1 MTDRT
6 FGAGDFLEQIALLWV
21 LGKGVLTMLKQKL
34 TVWVLLRETLFYAVL
49 IGVAVIMALPF
60 YWMLVTSFKP
70 NEDIFRDP
78 IEWIPMR
85 VTLEHYI
92 KAFTLVPFERY
103 FLNSFAMGA
112 MGVAANLFL
121 GSLAGYAFAR
131 MRFKGREALFRMK
144 LASLVVPGVIT
155 MIPTFIILRSF
166 PLAGGND
173 ILGSGGFG
181 LLNSYWAVVLPGA
194 AGAFAV
200 FFMRQFFQTLPEDL
214 VDAAR
219 VDGASEFRIFWQIYL
234 PLCKPALATL
244 GIFTFQAGW
253 NLFLWPLIVFN
264 DPTMATVQMG
274 LQAFTFN
281 KQTDYGP
288 QMAASVVVSLP
299 VLLVFLLAQRYFTQ
313 SIAFTGTK

>member
-1 MTDRT
+1 MSKPEWK
-6 FGAGDFLEQIALLWV
+6 GWALAREILFYT
-21 LGKGVLTMLKQKL
+21 VLT
-34 TVWVLLRETLFYAVL
+34 VFAV
-49 IGVAVIMALPF
+49 VMALPF
-60 YWMLVTSFKP
+60 YWMLVTSLKP
-70 NEDIFRDP
+70 NADLFHEP
-78 IEWIPMR
+78 IEWIPVR
-85 VTLEHYI
+85 VTLEHYA
-92 KAFTLVPFERY
+92 KAFTLVPFGRY
-103 FLNSFAMGA
+103 FLNSFTMAA

-131 MRFKGREALFRMK
+131 MRFPGRDALFRLK
-144 LASLVVPGVIT
+144 LASLVVPGIIT
-155 MIPTFIILRSF
+155 MIPTFILLRSF

-173 ILGSGGFG
+173 LFGHGGHG
-181 LLNSYWAVVLPGA
+181 LLNTYWAVVLPGA

-200 FFMRQFFQTLPEDL
+200 FFMRQFFRTLPDDL

-264 DPTMATVQMG
+264 DPNMATVQMG
-274 LQAFTFN
+274 LQAFSFN
-281 KQTDYGP
+281 HQTDYGP

-299 VLLVFLLAQRYFTQ
+299 VLIIFVLAQRYFTQ

>member
-1 MTDRT
+1 MSKPEWK
-6 FGAGDFLEQIALLWV
+6 GWALAREILFYT
-21 LGKGVLTMLKQKL
+21 VLT
-34 TVWVLLRETLFYAVL
+34 VFAV
-49 IGVAVIMALPF
+49 VMALPF
-60 YWMLVTSFKP
+60 YWMLVTSLKP
-70 NEDIFRDP
+70 NADLFREP
-78 IEWIPMR
+78 IEWIPVR
-85 VTLEHYI
+85 VTLEHYA
-92 KAFTLVPFERY
+92 KAFTLVPFGRY
-103 FLNSFAMGA
+103 FLNSFTMAA

-131 MRFKGREALFRMK
+131 MRFPGRDALFRLK
-144 LASLVVPGVIT
+144 LASLVVPGIIT
-155 MIPTFIILRSF
+155 MIPTFILLRSF

-173 ILGSGGFG
+173 LFGHGGHG
-181 LLNSYWAVVLPGA
+181 LLNTYWAVVLPGA

-200 FFMRQFFQTLPEDL
+200 FFMRQFFRTLPDDL

-264 DPTMATVQMG
+264 DPNMATVQMG
-274 LQAFTFN
+274 LQAFSFN
-281 KQTDYGP
+281 HQTDYGP
-288 QMAASVVVSLP
+288 LMAASVVVSLP
-299 VLLVFLLAQRYFTQ
+299 VLIVFVLAQRYFTQ